1 MHRHVKFVSA
11 RDRRTVGA
19 LIRPVAAIGDIHL
32 MRVAISRSSETPTT
46 TPTATRVP
54 HAISMHSTRPRDAIS
69 MHTQSRSLTLTR
81 APPGG
86 SMPLKS
92 ARLIMP
98 RLSRALII

>member
-1 MHRHVKFVSA
+1 MHRHVKLVRA
-11 RDRRTVGA
+11 RDRRTVGS
-19 LIRPVAAIGDIHL
+19 LIRPVAAIGEIHL

-54 HAISMHSTRPRDAIS
+54 HAIS